1 MSACVSSISPVTSAF
16 LPRSVEADKPK
27 RTEKPGTV
35 RYLASLW
42 RKAGETIRTMGHC
55 KDGSYGGP
63 GRGFCI
69 LGSVTPDDPGAWRNE
84 AVVKGLDSA
93 TIPYK
98 LANAVTG
105 KDSVIRYS
113 DTTTKDN
120 AIRFCKGVAYMLEH
134 GGRLPAWAQRIAA
147 KRNAVTQSPSVQ
159 P

>member
-1 MSACVSSISPVTSAF
+1 MNAVAHNVTGTSPFS
-16 LPRSVEADKPK
+16 LPSVGEETAKP
-27 RTEKPGTV
+27 RVEKPGTV

-55 KDGSYGGP
+55 KDGSYGAP

-69 LGSVTPDDPGAWRNE
+69 LGSVTPEEPGAWRR
-84 AVVKGLDSA
+84 VPGGRGLDSA
-93 TIPYK
+93 DIPYK

-120 AIRFCKGVAYMLEH
+120 AIQFCKGVAYMLEH
-134 GGRLPAWAQRIAA
+134 GGSLPRWAQRIADQRA
-147 KRNAVTQSPSVQ
+147 AEAITVTQ
-159 P
+159 